1 MDNFEALDAKNA
13 AISLPDGW
21 AWATAAVPSNTP
33 GLLWIDYD
41 GRVIRGAPCGPT
53 PIGDEDGWPG
63 TFGGRRGW
71 VRPLR
76 ECRAP
81 PGWYVTFEHD
91 TAVAWTG
98 FQFVTPDD
106 AQYGEPIVPDDA
118 SCWQWV
124 ADADERRRR
133 EAIADSSDARRMH
146 YPRGIAP
153 ISLDPAE
160 VSTEHALLRRY
171 FSPATDNPAP
181 PADPREKRQWFEAQH
196 PEFFVPTPGER
207 TVADVQGVGISARG
221 TPLELEYDFEGDD
234 VGVDVTN
241 AEAAEWRRKGGCE

>member
-21 AWATAAVPSNTP
+21 AWARAATPSNTP

-71 VRPLR
+71 VRPLG

-81 PGWYVTFEHD
+81 PGWYVAFEH
-91 TAVAWTG
+91 ASAAAWTG

-124 ADADERRRR
+124 ADADSSGALEDRMTLYRRK
-133 EAIADSSDARRMH
+133 
-146 YPRGIAP
+146 
-153 ISLDPAE
+153 
-160 VSTEHALLRRY
+160 VT
-171 FSPATDNPAP
+171 
-181 PADPREKRQWFEAQH
+181 
-196 PEFFVPTPGER
+196 PTPGER